1 MFFPKHIIDNMWNL
15 NLVDKNAVC
24 STLFY
29 AANWFIE
36 LINSFSTKHDIEVKR
51 MVRLQ
56 QLLDL
61 QKTMISPLA
70 GTKWATAGTGP
81 RLTKRYRRRWRRS

>member
-1 MFFPKHIIDNMWNL
+1 MLATGAGCGVGMFFPKDIIDNMWDL
-15 NLVDKNAVC
+15 SLVEKNAVC

-36 LINSFSTKHDIEVKR
+36 LINSFSTQQDIKVKR

-56 QLLDL
+56 
-61 QKTMISPLA
+61 
-70 GTKWATAGTGP
+70 
-81 RLTKRYRRRWRRS
+81 